1 VDAGADPELVG
12 FSFGMHVTFEQ
23 PGVAERAMYFGVD
36 PFWKAGHESAGVTE
50 PSPTWFLAEGATGP
64 FFETFVL
71 LANPGDQPA
80 EATVTFL
87 PDTGVPVVKT
97 TTIPA
102 RGRVTLN
109 IEGEDASLAN
119 VAVATQV
126 TATRP
131 ILVER
136 AQYWPDPA
144 PQWYEA
150 HNSFGVTAVGRK
162 WGLAEGRRGG
172 SEAHQTYILLA
183 NPGSIAANVT
193 VTFLREGQTPVER
206 TYTVEPLSRFNV
218 DTGTVSELEGLYF
231 GATIT
236 SDQPIAVERAMY
248 SNANGQLWAAGTNA
262 TATPLP

>member
-1 VDAGADPELVG
+1 VI
-12 FSFGMHVTFEQ
+12 
-23 PGVAERAMYFGVD
+23 
-36 PFWKAGHESAGVTE
+36 E

-80 EATVTFL
+80 EAMVTFL
-87 PDTGVPVVKT
+87 PDTGVPVVKVM
-97 TTIPA
+97 TIPA
-102 RGRVTLN
+102 QGRVTLN
-109 IEGEDASLAN
+109 IEAEDPSLAN
-119 VAVATQV
+119 AAVATQV

-150 HNSFGVTAVGRK
+150 HNSFGVTATATK
-162 WGLAEGRRGG
+162 WGLAEGRSGG
-172 SEAHQTYILLA
+172 ANAYQTYILLA
-183 NPGSIAANVT
+183 NPGTVDAHVTIA
-193 VTFLREGQTPVER
+193 FLREGLAPVER
-206 TYTVEPLSRFNV
+206 TFVVGPRSRFNV
-218 DTGTVSELEGLYF
+218 DTSGVSELADLNF

-248 SNANGQLWAAGTNA
+248 NNANGLVWAAGTNA